1 MIMRVA
7 IGGVMHESNTFNP
20 TLTDLAAFDVERGG
34 DIITA
39 WRDTHHEIGGFI
51 EGASRFGFDII
62 PTLTAGA
69 IAAGKVTAEAFETL
83 VGELTDR
90 LGDAPPLDG
99 LLLALH
105 GAMVSENYPDGD
117 GEVVRRL
124 REALGKDFPIV
135 VTHDF
140 HANVSDQVVQESTA
154 LVIYKT
160 NPHLDQRER
169 GLQAAGFIARVIRG
183 EVKPVHAIRKPPM
196 LLNIVHQNTSAEP
209 LRSVMQA
216 ARELEQNPKVLVAS
230 LAAGY
235 QYADVFEMGPSAV
248 VVADGEHDLA
258 EREAQRLSDMLW
270 NIRDQLAFHL
280 PDAADAVR
288 QAKESE
294 RTPVVLV
301 EMGDNIG
308 GGSAGDATFVL
319 GELNR
324 QGAEGWVVVLA
335 DPEAVQTCARAGVGA
350 SVTLRVGSKKDNLH
364 GDPVEASGRVK
375 CLHDGRYMETEPRH
389 GGRRFHDQGITAVLE
404 IPTSRPEVS
413 SLLVLTTR
421 REVPFSLHQLL
432 SLGIQ
437 PQRQKILVVK
447 AAIAY
452 RAAYEPIA
460 GRIIEV
466 DTPGLTAVNPS
477 RFTYRNVRRPL
488 WGLIRE
494 A

>member
-1 MIMRVA
+1 
-7 IGGVMHESNTFNP
+7 
-20 TLTDLAAFDVERGG
+20 
-34 DIITA
+34 
-39 WRDTHHEIGGFI
+39 
-51 EGASRFGFDII
+51 
-62 PTLTAGA
+62 
-69 IAAGKVTAEAFETL
+69 
-83 VGELTDR
+83 
-90 LGDAPPLDG
+90 
-99 LLLALH
+99 
-105 GAMVSENYPDGD
+105 
-117 GEVVRRL
+117 
-124 REALGKDFPIV
+124 
-135 VTHDF
+135 
-140 HANVSDQVVQESTA
+140 
-154 LVIYKT
+154 
-160 NPHLDQRER
+160 
-169 GLQAAGFIARVIRG
+169 
-183 EVKPVHAIRKPPM
+183 M
-196 LLNIVHQNTSAEP
+196 LLNIVHQNTGAEP
-209 LRSVMQA
+209 LRSIVQA
-216 ARELEQNPKVLVAS
+216 VRELEQNPKVLAAS

-248 VVADGEHDLA
+248 VVADGDRDLA
-258 EREAQRLSDMLW
+258 EREAQRLSDMVW

-280 PDAADAVR
+280 PDAVDAVR

-301 EMGDNIG
+301 EMGDNVG
-308 GGSAGDATFVL
+308 GGSAGDSTFIL
-319 GELNR
+319 GELLR

-335 DPEAVQTCARAGVGA
+335 DPEAVQACARAGVGA
-350 SVTLRVGSKKDNLH
+350 SVTLRVGGKKDDFH
-364 GDPVEASGRVK
+364 GSPVEVSGRVK

-389 GGRRFHDQGITAVLE
+389 GGRRFHDQGITAVVE
-404 IPTSRPEVS
+404 IPTSRAEVS

-466 DTPGLTAVNPS
+466 DTPGLTTVNPS